1 MLLSLK
7 KIFVQIYCSLTLV
20 TDIQSNLFNTNTK
33 EAVLKVCNEEE
44 KTTTILVSLGQSEL
58 STI

>member
-33 EAVLKVCNEEE
+33 EAVLEVCNEEE

>member
-20 TDIQSNLFNTNTK
+20 TDIQSNLLNTNTK